1 MPRASQTGVVF
12 KKDSGTSLTVR
23 GRALVYPDPTNTQ
36 EKAILG
42 AFLWV
47 PLSLSGGQAGAVLYK
62 RVLLGR

>member
-1 MPRASQTGVVF
+1 MPCASQTGVVS
-12 KKDSGTSLTVR
+12 KKEEDSGTSLTAR
-23 GRALVYPDPTNTQ
+23 GRALVYPDPTNIQ

-62 RVLLGR
+62 RVL